1 MVDGL
6 WLWTIDH
13 GLLTIY
19 GQNGGVSEPMRRVD
33 LNADVGESTGGVR
46 HGDDEGVMPF
56 ITSANI
62 ACGFHAGDPGVMR
75 ATVALARAHGV
86 AVGAHPGFADLAG
99 FGRREMQLP
108 PQEIEDLVAYQVGA
122 LAGIAAG
129 QGVSLA
135 HVKPH
140 GALYNMAARNRSL
153 ADAIARGV
161 RAVDDRLLVVGL
173 SGSQLV
179 AAARDAGLPAASE
192 AFADR
197 GYLASGALAP
207 RAAAGGVIS
216 DPDTVA
222 RRAIAMVRDQQ
233 VMSLDRAVVALH
245 VDTLCVHSDTPG
257 AGRLAGAVRRAL
269 DAAGIAVLPAAAP

>member
-1 MVDGL
+1 MLAHVL
-6 WLWTIDH
+6 RC
-13 GLLTIY
+13 
-19 GQNGGVSEPMRRVD
+19 GQNGGVPEPMRRVD

-108 PQEIEDLVAYQVGA
+108 PREVEDLVAYQVGA

-129 QGVSLA
+129 HGLSLS

-140 GALYNMAARNRSL
+140 GALYNMAARDRAL
-153 ADAIARGV
+153 ADAVVRAV
-161 RAVDDRLLVVGL
+161 RAVDARLVVVGL
-173 SGSQLV
+173 SGSLLV
-179 AAARDAGLPAASE
+179 AAALEAGLRAASE
-192 AFADR
+192 AFSDR
-197 GYLASGALAP
+197 GYLANGALAP
-207 RAAAGGVIS
+207 RDVPGGVIS
-216 DPDTVA
+216 DPALVA
-222 RRAIAMVRDQQ
+222 RRAVAMVRDRQ
-233 VMSLDRAVVALH
+233 VTALDGATVALD
-245 VDTLCVHSDTPG
+245 VDTLCVHGDTPG
-257 AGRLAGAVRRAL
+257 AARLAAEVRRGL
-269 DAAGIAVLPAAAP
+269 EAANIVVAAVAGG